1 MAANDII
8 IIAAPALTNQGLA
21 LGRIN
26 IVATNANIVVFNG
39 GGFGT
44 EGFPF
49 TATLTDAQIASPL
62 AFTCNRQ
69 EFIIDPPGSIGVLNM
84 GGGVVVRVF
93 VLETA
98 FVPIGAGVKNPW
110 TGLLEAALIWRELAY
125 VEVCRQ
131 CEGQTAPSLLTGG
144 ERFVVELATAPDNDG
159 DPGAITASP
168 AWTRQAT
175 GIALAPNA

>member
-1 MAANDII
+1 MAVNDII

-26 IVATNANIVVFNG
+26 VVATNANVVVFNG

-44 EGFPF
+44 EGYPF
-49 TATLTDAQIASPL
+49 SATLTDLQIASPL

-69 EFIIDPPGSIGVLNM
+69 SFIIDPPGSIGVLDM
-84 GGGVVVRVF
+84 GGGVIVRVV
-93 VLETA
+93 VLVAA
-98 FVPIGAGVKNPW
+98 FVPIAAGVKNPW
-110 TGLLEAALIWRELAY
+110 TGALEAAFIWRELAY

-131 CEGQTAPSLLTGG
+131 CEGQTAPSLMTGG

-159 DPGAITASP
+159 DPGVITASP
-168 AWTRQAT
+168 KWTRQAT
-175 GIALAPNA
+175 GVALAPVG